1 MKIPLKPKR
10 TDFSFKSF
18 IDEPQAVGKILR
30 ERLGGNWPGI
40 TPGDPP
46 AALRVCSAHK
56 DCTYSYDF
64 VNQKSHGQC
73 KGVCGTG

>member
-1 MKIPLKPKR
+1 MKIPLAKKR
-10 TDFSFKSF
+10 TDFSFKSGMTP
-18 IDEPQAVGKILR
+18 ESVGPIYRKDF
-30 ERLGGNWPGI
+30 GGNPFGI
-40 TPGDPP
+40 FPDPP
-46 AALRVCSAHK
+46 PNTLRGCLAHK